1 MDLAKKYEPKR
12 LAEFV
17 GNKNAVETVIKN
29 LGKKPLLLFGPPG
42 VGKSS
47 LCRVIAKEFN
57 YELYELNASDRR
69 DMESL
74 EKTVM
79 LSASQ
84 QSLFGKKKL
93 IVIDEVDGLSGKNDF
108 GAISKLTEL
117 IKVCRYPLVFIAQ
130 DAYDPKLRALR
141 EKCLVIPF
149 SKIPYT
155 SILKRLKEIC
165 EREGLKYD
173 ERILKT
179 IAQRSNGDLRAA
191 IMDLESLIQGNS
203 LLKTTESLGYRDVE
217 KNVFDSLRILLKT
230 KRVDVAKGILDSI
243 DMLPQDFFWWVEEN
257 VIREYSNPKDRAK
270 ALEILSKADMVQRWI
285 TKRQAWNLLRFFS
298 DLITVN
304 IALAKE
310 EKYGGF
316 TKYAFPFFLR
326 KMSIAKSA
334 RQKRDSVCETLGKEM
349 HASKR
354 IVKQLLPYLEF
365 FIDLNNI

>member
-12 LAEFV
+12 IAEFV
-17 GNKNAVETVIKN
+17 GNKTAVDTVIKN

-47 LCRVIAKEFN
+47 LCRVIAREFN

-69 DMESL
+69 DIESL

-93 IVIDEVDGLSGKNDF
+93 IVIDEIDGLSGKEDI
-108 GAISKLTEL
+108 GAISKLVEL
-117 IKVCRYPLVFIAQ
+117 INVCKYPLIFIAQ
-130 DAYDPKLRALR
+130 DAYDPKLRPIR
-141 EKCLVIPF
+141 ERCLVVPF
-149 SKIPYT
+149 NKIPYT
-155 SILKRLKEIC
+155 SIQKRLKEIC
-165 EREGLKYD
+165 NREGLKYD
-173 ERILKT
+173 DEVLKT

-191 IMDLESLIQGNS
+191 ILDLESLIQGNS
-203 LLKTTESLGYRDVE
+203 ILKTTESLGYRDVE

-230 KRVDVAKGILDSI
+230 RKVEVAKGILDDL
-243 DMLPQDFFWWVEEN
+243 DMLPQDFFWWIEEN
-257 VIREYSNPKDRAK
+257 VSKEYSNIKDLAK
-270 ALEILSKADMVQRWI
+270 AMDILSKADIVQRWI
-285 TKRQAWNLLRFFS
+285 MRRQAWNLLRYFS

-310 EKYGGF
+310 NEYRTY
-316 TKYAFPFFLR
+316 TKYAFPSFIK
-326 KMSIAKSA
+326 KMSIAKSI
-334 RQKRDSVCETLGKEM
+334 RHKRDHICETLGKKM

-354 IVKQLLPYLEF
+354 VVKQQLPYLEF
-365 FIDLNNI
+365 FIDLDNI